1 MREDLQIF
9 WILPLILTTRRF
21 NTVSQ
26 WRQYYIPSSEQILY
40 RDRNACT
47 SAFCNRMKTHTIHL
61 SKVVWISSLVHPI
74 TKTVAKSFRRDH
86 RDQDL
91 QPRQLGEATLTT
103 TINPFVG
110 SRPQSFHSSL
120 HSKKGALHGKRQ
132 IFSGNVPSQIVPCSK
147 LCPEKA
153 EMPSMKIPPMAS
165 TLCDHSIRSFGQ
177 FYRKKPQKFTLWHS
191 WSCISANFRLHKP
204 IKESW
209 IWRSSQE

>member
-1 MREDLQIF
+1 M
-9 WILPLILTTRRF
+9 TTTLYSKFRT
-21 NTVSQ
+21 NTV
-26 WRQYYIPSSEQILY
+26 
-40 RDRNACT
+40 DRNACT

-61 SKVVWISSLVHPI
+61 SKVVWISSRVHPI
-74 TKTVAKSFRRDH
+74 TKTIAKSFRRDH

-110 SRPQSFHSSL
+110 SRTQSFHASL

-153 EMPSMKIPPMAS
+153 EMPSMKIPSMVS

-177 FYRKKPQKFTLWHS
+177 FYRKNPQKFGT
-191 WSCISANFRLHKP
+191 P
-204 IKESW
+204 
-209 IWRSSQE
+209 